1 MTQRPAAT
9 AKIPRPQ
16 KLNSDQL
23 EAVNCVKGPLLI
35 LAGAGSGKTTVL
47 VSRTQ
52 KILELKLARPE
63 EVVVLTFTNKAA
75 RELKDRVAQAVP
87 NGKKLVTGTFH
98 AFGLNFLKK
107 HHKLAGLPARFGV
120 IDDADSRFIIK
131 DLLRDKKH
139 DSKSDYD
146 PEIILKVI
154 QDLRLQ
160 RSHSPTIDE
169 TYLEMGEWL
178 YPDYMKRMTSL
189 GVVDF
194 DGLILTPTKLLREN
208 PELKIQYHSKIKFLM
223 VDEFQDTNAMQMDLV
238 KELINPEENIAVV
251 GDDDQ
256 SIYGWRGAEIKNILS
271 FPKLF
276 NSCQVVRLETNYR
289 STPEIINLANSV
301 INKNTDRHTKTL
313 KPHSKSKNGDK
324 PEVYVFED
332 ENKECEEVVNLVRRI
347 SKNEKLSDIAVLYRS
362 NAQGGVLEG
371 LLKQS
376 RIPYD
381 LTGGPNLMDRKEVRD
396 ALAYIK
402 AAITPDDL
410 SLRRIVNLPPRGVG
424 DVTIEKILNYQE
436 DHEIGFLRALRAWDK
451 IEITPRVGSSIEDFL
466 DSLKKLRSE
475 LIKKDT
481 SSYVIRLKK
490 YFSEVGLKDHIFLSY
505 KDSKTAQKKWE
516 LIEILGRIL
525 DSFLSNARDTKNR
538 DVLVKDFLD
547 TMMLRDTDAKDDGEA
562 KLQMLTLH
570 ASKGLEFPVV
580 ILMGV
585 DEGLIPHEK
594 LGHDVS
600 EERRLFYVGVTR
612 AKTSLIM
619 TRASH
624 RKRYGKRRETSATRF
639 LVNLPDDL
647 YNTYEN
653 GFKPV
658 SETQRKDMLA
668 DLYKSLDLK
677 IGQAK

>member
-1 MTQRPAAT
+1 MTQRSET
-9 AKIPRPQ
+9 SSFN
-16 KLNSDQL
+16 KLNPDQL
-23 EAVNCVKGPLLI
+23 EAVKCTDGPLLI

-52 KILELKLARPE
+52 RILELGKAKPE

-75 RELKDRVAQAVP
+75 RELKDRVGQAVP

-146 PEIILKVI
+146 PETVLKVI
-154 QDLRLQ
+154 HDLRLE
-160 RSHSPTIDE
+160 RSHSPLIDE
-169 TYLEMGEWL
+169 NYIEMGEWL
-178 YPDYMKRMTSL
+178 YPDYIKRMSSL

-194 DGLILTPTKLLREN
+194 DGLILTPTKLLKEH
-208 PELKIQYHSKIKFLM
+208 PDLKDYYHKKIKYLM

-276 NSCQVVRLETNYR
+276 KTCEVVRLETNYR
-289 STPEIINLANSV
+289 STPEIINLANAI

-313 KPHSKSKNGDK
+313 KPHAKSLNGEK

-332 ENKECEEVVNLVRRI
+332 ENRECEEVVNLVRRI
-347 SKNEKLSDIAVLYRS
+347 SQNKSLSDIAVLYRS

-402 AAITPDDL
+402 AAISPDDL

-424 DVTIEKILNYQE
+424 DVTIEKLLSLQDE
-436 DHEIGFLRALRAWDK
+436 KDTGFLRALKSWGEC
-451 IEITPRVGSSIEDFL
+451 EITPRIGASIEGFL
-466 DSLKKLRSE
+466 NELSKLRAE
-475 LIKKDT
+475 LIKNDT
-481 SSYVIRLKK
+481 TSYEVRLKK
-490 YFSEVGLKDHIFLSY
+490 YFDEVGLKDHIFSSY
-505 KDSKTAQKKWE
+505 KDYKTAQKKWD

-525 DSFLSNARDTKNR
+525 DSFLFNSKEAKNR
-538 DVLVKDFLD
+538 DTLVKNFLE
-547 TMMLRDTDAKDDGEA
+547 TMMLRDSETKDDGEP

-585 DEGLIPHEK
+585 DDGLIPHEK

-612 AKTSLIM
+612 AKKSLIM

-624 RKRYGKRRETSATRF
+624 RNRYGKKRQTTATRF
-639 LVNLPDDL
+639 LVNLPDEL

-658 SETQRKDMLA
+658 TEEQRKDMLA
-668 DLYKSLDLK
+668 DLYKSLDMK
-677 IGQAK
+677 ISDRNH

>member
-1 MTQRPAAT
+1 MMTQR
-9 AKIPRPQ
+9 Q
-16 KLNSDQL
+16 KSSSSTLNPDQL
-23 EAVNCVKGPLLI
+23 EAVFATDGPLLI

-52 KILELKLARPE
+52 RIIELKKAKPE

-75 RELKDRVAQAVP
+75 RELKERVSLAVP
-87 NGKKLVTGTFH
+87 KGKKLVTGTFH

-107 HHKLAGLPARFGV
+107 HHKLAGLPKRFGV

-131 DLLRDKKH
+131 DLLKDKKH

-154 QDLRLQ
+154 QDLRLA
-160 RSHSPTIDE
+160 RSHSPTIE
-169 TYLEMGEWL
+169 ESYLEMGEWL
-178 YPDYMKRMTSL
+178 YPDYLKRMTTL

-194 DGLILTPTKLLREN
+194 DGLILTPTKILREN
-208 PELKIQYHSKIKFLM
+208 EELKKEYHKKIKYLM
-223 VDEFQDTNAMQMDLV
+223 VDEFQDTSAMQMDLV
-238 KELINPEENIAVV
+238 KELINPEQNIAVV

-276 NSCQVVRLETNYR
+276 ENCQVVRLETNYR
-289 STPEIINLANSV
+289 STPEIIDLANAV
-301 INKNTDRHTKTL
+301 IHKNTDRHTKTL
-313 KPHSKSKNGDK
+313 KPHIHSVHGEK

-332 ENKECEEVVNLVRRI
+332 ENRECEEVVNLVRNI
-347 SKNEKLSDIAVLYRS
+347 SKTEKLSDIALLYRS

-396 ALAYIK
+396 ALAFIK

-410 SLRRIVNLPPRGVG
+410 SLRRIINLPPRGIG
-424 DVTIEKILNYQE
+424 DLSVEKILNYQE
-436 DHEIGFLRALRAWDK
+436 EKEIGFLRALRSWDQS
-451 IEITPRVGSSIEDFL
+451 EITARVGQSVEDFL
-466 DSLKKLRSE
+466 LALKDLRDV
-475 LIKKDT
+475 LIKNDEST
-481 SSYVIRLKK
+481 YEARLKE
-490 YFSEVGLKDHIFLSY
+490 FFTQVGLKDLIFSSY

-525 DSFLSNARDTKNR
+525 DSFLNNSKDKKNR
-538 DVLVKDFLD
+538 DSLVKDFLES
-547 TMMLRDTDAKDDGEA
+547 MMLRDTEDKDDGVD
-562 KLQMLTLH
+562 KLQMLTFH

-580 ILMGV
+580 ILVGV

-612 AKTSLIM
+612 AKKSLIM
-619 TRASH
+619 TRASQ
-624 RKRYGKRRETSATRF
+624 RKRYGKMRQTSATRF
-639 LVNLPDDL
+639 LVNLADDL
-647 YNTYEN
+647 FNTYEN

-677 IGQAK
+677 IGKAT